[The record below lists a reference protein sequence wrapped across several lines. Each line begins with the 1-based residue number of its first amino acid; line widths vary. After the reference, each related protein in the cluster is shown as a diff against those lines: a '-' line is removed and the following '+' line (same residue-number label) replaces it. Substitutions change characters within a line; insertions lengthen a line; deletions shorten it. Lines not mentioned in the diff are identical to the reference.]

1 MKKTLIMV
9 LILLL
14 LVMTT
19 FMLLKSVKI
28 GGLQILGIKD
38 LNEENKKLDASIQ
51 TLSRLSSTDFNQ
63 ALADIT
69 SSSKQYEQAK
79 SEYEE
84 LATVSTDSEV
94 GAANQLQKYEI
105 EYLWTRIGNHATS
118 ENVVLKLEVKANST
132 SQATGYY
139 DLNFIATGD
148 YVGLTDFIY
157 DIENDSSLGFKIE
170 AFKMEPSGSNLQAS
184 FTCTNIAINI
194 DPSALAGTQS
204 TTNNNTNSTS
214 NNNTENSNNTNTTNT
229 NTTSD
234 RMNGEASQTTEQYI
248 NNTTN

>member
-14 LVMTT
+14 LVTIG
-19 FMLLKSVKI
+19 FMVFKSLKI
-28 GGLQILGIKD
+28 GSIEVLGVKN
-38 LNEENKKLDASIQ
+38 LGEENKKLDASIQ
-51 TLSRLSSTDFNQ
+51 TLSRLTSTDYQ
-63 ALADIT
+63 KALTDIT

-79 SEYEE
+79 TEYEE
-84 LATVSTDSEV
+84 LATVSTDNEV
-94 GAANQLQKYEI
+94 TTASQLQKYEI

-118 ENVVLKLEVKANST
+118 ENVVLRLEVKANST

-139 DLNFIATGD
+139 DLYFTATGD

-170 AFKMEPSGSNLQAS
+170 GFKMEPSGNGLQAT

-194 DPSALAGTQS
+194 DSSALGGQV
-204 TTNNNTNSTS
+204 NNQNQ
-214 NNNTENSNNTNTTNT
+214 ENPNERDENNTNTTT
-229 NTTSD
+229 D
-234 RMNGEASQTTEQYI
+234 RQNGQASQTTDEYL
-248 NNTTN
+248 NTTN

>member
-1 MKKTLIMV
+1 MKKTLIMI

-14 LVMTT
+14 LVTIGFMT
-19 FMLLKSVKI
+19 FKSLKI
-28 GGLQILGIKD
+28 GNTEILGIKSLGD
-38 LNEENKKLDASIQ
+38 ENKKLDESIQ
-51 TLSRLSSTDFNQ
+51 TLSRLSSTDYQ
-63 ALADIT
+63 KALTDIT

-94 GAANQLQKYEI
+94 TTASQLQKYEI

-132 SQATGYY
+132 SEATGYY

-170 AFKMEPSGSNLQAS
+170 GFKMEPSGSGLQAS

-194 DPSALAGTQS
+194 DSSALPGQ
-204 TTNNNTNSTS
+204 
-214 NNNTENSNNTNTTNT
+214 NTTNT
-229 NTTSD
+229 QTQQNNDDSAKNTTENTSTNATTD
-234 RMNGEASQTTEQYI
+234 RQNGQASQMTENY
-248 NNTTN
+248 TNSTN

>member
-14 LVMTT
+14 LVMAC
-19 FMLLKSVKI
+19 FMIFKSLKLGS
-28 GGLQILGIKD
+28 LEILGVKN
-38 LNEENKKLDASIQ
+38 LGEENKKLDESIQ
-51 TLSRLSSTDFNQ
+51 TLSRLSSTDYTQ
-63 ALADIT
+63 ALTDIT

-84 LATVSTDSEV
+84 LATISTDSEI

-105 EYLWTRIGNHATS
+105 EYLWTRIGNHASS

-139 DLNFIATGD
+139 DLNFTASGD
-148 YVGLTDFIY
+148 YVGITDFIY

-170 AFKMEPSGSNLQAS
+170 GFKMEPSGANLQAS
-184 FTCTNIAINI
+184 FTCTNIAIKI
-194 DPSALAGTQS
+194 DSSAIAGQN
-204 TTNNNTNSTS
+204 TTNN
-214 NNNTENSNNTNTTNT
+214 ENESEDSSNTNTTT
-229 NTTSD
+229 D
-234 RMNGEASQTTEQYI
+234 RMNGEASQATEQYL
-248 NNTTN
+248 NTTNTTNTTN

>member
-14 LVMTT
+14 LVTIG
-19 FMLLKSVKI
+19 FMVFKSLKI
-28 GGLQILGIKD
+28 GSIEVLGVKN
-38 LNEENKKLDASIQ
+38 LGEENKKLDASIQ
-51 TLSRLSSTDFNQ
+51 TLSRLTSTDYQ
-63 ALADIT
+63 KALTDIT

-79 SEYEE
+79 TEYEE
-84 LATVSTDSEV
+84 LATVSTDNEV
-94 GAANQLQKYEI
+94 TTASQLQKYEI

-118 ENVVLKLEVKANST
+118 ENVVLRLEVKANST

-139 DLNFIATGD
+139 DLYFTATGD

-170 AFKMEPSGSNLQAS
+170 GFKMEPSGNGLQAT

-194 DPSALAGTQS
+194 DSSALGGQV
-204 TTNNNTNSTS
+204 NNQNQ
-214 NNNTENSNNTNTTNT
+214 ENPNERDENNTNTTT
-229 NTTSD
+229 D
-234 RMNGEASQTTEQYI
+234 RQNGQASQMTENY
-248 NNTTN
+248 TNSTN

>member
-14 LVMTT
+14 LVMGS
-19 FMLLKSVKI
+19 FMIFKSLKLWS
-28 GGLQILGIKD
+28 LEILGVKN
-38 LNEENKKLDASIQ
+38 LGGENKKLDESIQ
-51 TLSRLSSTDFNQ
+51 TLSRLSSTDYTQ
-63 ALADIT
+63 ALTDIT

-84 LATVSTDSEV
+84 LATISTDSEI

-105 EYLWTRIGNHATS
+105 EYLWTRIGNHASS

-139 DLNFIATGD
+139 DLNFTASGD
-148 YVGLTDFIY
+148 YVGITDFIY

-170 AFKMEPSGSNLQAS
+170 GFKMEPSGANLQAS

-194 DPSALAGTQS
+194 DSSAIAGQN
-204 TTNNNTNSTS
+204 TTNN
-214 NNNTENSNNTNTTNT
+214 ENESEDSSNTNTTT
-229 NTTSD
+229 D
-234 RMNGEASQTTEQYI
+234 RMNGEASQATEQYL
-248 NNTTN
+248 NTTNTTNTTN